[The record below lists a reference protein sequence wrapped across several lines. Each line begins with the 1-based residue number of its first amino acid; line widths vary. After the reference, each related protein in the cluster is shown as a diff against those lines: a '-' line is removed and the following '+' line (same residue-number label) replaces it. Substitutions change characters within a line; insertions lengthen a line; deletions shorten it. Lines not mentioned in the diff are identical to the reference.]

1 MNMLIC
7 GKTDGRGC
15 CFDLY
20 FKKKKRRKKRGR
32 MELMSVLTLL
42 NLLTKFSREYCDE
55 KYH

>member
-1 MNMLIC
+1 VAKQMGGAAVLIC
-7 GKTDGRGC
+7 ILR
-15 CFDLY
+15 
-20 FKKKKRRKKRGR
+20 KKKRRKKRGR